1 MITVALLLLPALG
14 VLLFGL
20 DQVEDRWVTRP
31 TGARHA
37 RRWPF
42 FRRPR
47 LRVSHRR

>member
-1 MITVALLLLPALG
+1 MIFVALLLLPALG

-37 RRWPF
+37 RRRPF
-42 FRRPR
+42 FRRPWT
-47 LRVSHRR
+47 RVPHHR